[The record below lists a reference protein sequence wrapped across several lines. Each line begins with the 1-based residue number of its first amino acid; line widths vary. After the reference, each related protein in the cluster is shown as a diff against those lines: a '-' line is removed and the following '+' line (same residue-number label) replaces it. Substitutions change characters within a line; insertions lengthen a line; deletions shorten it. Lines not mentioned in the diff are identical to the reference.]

1 MSNKNKTIDE
11 IQNQNNQSMLKF
23 WQGTEDESSKQNVTT
38 HEDYLCFIN
47 GVGIKIGNK
56 LIIKNNKKIDVTPD
70 TPTIDPATLKFGDRI
85 DNKATVVGTYDSNDG
100 KTYVYAVLDAQY
112 RGANIAWSTGLYVSD
127 IDTGLPNYESSTPL
141 SEQNHESATY
151 NTDFIINNY
160 SDKKIEAFT
169 FVRNVEPLTYNGKT
183 YKCQLPNTYE
193 LLQIFN
199 KKTELD
205 ALDPTAEANSTK
217 KLSNWGFGS
226 NSEYVL
232 TSNEFS
238 KWDSWEMGPS
248 GSYNNYS
255 KGNGNRGVCPIIE
268 IPISNNTPS
277 EETSK
282 EFTIT
287 SNANNATILVNEV
300 Q

>member
-1 MSNKNKTIDE
+1 MIMSNKNKTIDE

-23 WQGTEDESSKQNVTT
+23 WQGTEDESSKQNVIA

-70 TPTIDPATLKFGDRI
+70 APTIDPSALKFGDRI

-100 KTYVYAVLDAQY
+100 KTYVYAILDAQY
-112 RGANIAWSTGLYVSD
+112 RGANIAWSTNLGINR
-127 IDTGLPNYESSTPL
+127 IDTGLPNYSSVPA
-141 SEQNHESATY
+141 EQNKESATY
-151 NTDFIINNY
+151 NTNY
-160 SDKKIEAFT
+160 ILNDYSAVEAFT
-169 FVRNVEPLTYNGKT
+169 FCRNIESLRFNDKQYS
-183 YKCQLPNTYE
+183 CQLPNCYE
-193 LLQIFN
+193 LQQIYN
-199 KKTELD
+199 KKSELD
-205 ALDPTAEANSTK
+205 ALDPTATTNSTK

-226 NSEYVL
+226 QYALVWS
-232 TSNEFS
+232 SNER
-238 KWDSWEMGPS
+238 DSERSWLIDSS
-248 GSYNNYS
+248 GLGKYSNKNNDTY
-255 KGNGNRGVCPIIE
+255 GVCPIIE

-287 SNANNATILVNEV
+287 SNASNATILVNEV